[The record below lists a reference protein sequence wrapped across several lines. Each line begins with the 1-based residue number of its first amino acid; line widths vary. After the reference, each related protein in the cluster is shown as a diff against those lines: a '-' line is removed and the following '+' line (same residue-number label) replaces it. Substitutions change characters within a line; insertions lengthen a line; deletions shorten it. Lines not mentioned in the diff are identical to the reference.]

1 MNTKRSGRL
10 PIAVVLA
17 ASLISF
23 ASSTAALAETV
34 YQGNVCSSRVQTLT
48 GQIDWNTNLKDAQAQ
63 ARQQHKLVF
72 WMHMLGK
79 IDGAT

>member
-1 MNTKRSGRL
+1 M
-10 PIAVVLA
+10 AVALA
-17 ASLISF
+17 ASLIGS
-23 ASSTAALAETV
+23 AAATSAQAETV

-63 ARQQHKLVF
+63 ARQQNKLVF